1 MRYYYIVI
9 TLVFSVNQ
17 YVFSQAVPTE
27 DENIPHLITFGNKSD
42 LSWGDDD
49 FSQVFFFVVPK
60 TNKAPIFLRIFDP
73 DTGNDFDELKG
84 EANTTTRFSVYGGK
98 GTITNNAARSTD
110 PTVGYNSGTLL
121 ISEQFSDQKTYNNAW
136 YSFGPFN
143 PSEGEYAPEYGGYVF
158 KLIADGV
165 SGNDGNIYN
174 YFMSLSN
181 TENKAIE
188 GGNAF
193 TFEYSFRMHDDEKE
207 ISHIYPYIDNRAI
220 SIKQGNF
227 DYDND
232 GLIRIVSVA
241 RTNEYLKTSGDN
253 EWMYS
258 EHLVFPAEKGN
269 SLDIQFI
276 KKKPEGAN
284 NNNIVFYITNQFGEF
299 LPFYTVPI
307 GGIPKY
313 KYKINY
319 RPDKE

>member
-1 MRYYYIVI
+1 MNRYCILIIVFFASI
-9 TLVFSVNQ
+9 QMSL
-17 YVFSQAVPTE
+17 SQAVPAE

-60 TNKAPIFLRIFDP
+60 TNDAPFFLRIFDP
-73 DTGNDFDELKG
+73 DTGNDLDELKG
-84 EANTTTRFSVYGGK
+84 EPNTTTRFSVYGGK
-98 GTITNNAARSTD
+98 GTITTNAAKSTD
-110 PTVGYNSGTLL
+110 PTFGYNSGTLL
-121 ISEQFSDQKTYNNAW
+121 AYEQFSDEATYNNTW
-136 YSFGPFN
+136 FSFGPFN

-174 YFMSLSN
+174 YFMSLSK
-181 TENKAIE
+181 TENKPIE

-193 TFEYSFRMHDDEKE
+193 TFEYSFRMHDDESQV
-207 ISHIYPYIDNRAI
+207 SHIYPYIDDKAI

-241 RTNEYLKTSGDN
+241 RTNEYLKISGDN
-253 EWMYS
+253 EWKFS
-258 EHLVFPAEKGN
+258 EHLVYPAEKGN

-276 KKKPEGAN
+276 KKKPVGAK

-319 RPDKE
+319 SPVK